1 MDYIKGLDGFRGILV
16 LVIAVFHTFTVFY
29 PQYLYYFPGGFL
41 AVESFFVL
49 SGFLIT
55 RTLIKTFEK
64 EENRFTAFLIYL
76 KRRFLR
82 IFPALFF
89 MITTLYGVQ
98 KLFSLSISKYFEEES
113 LFGLSFSYNFYLIF
127 KEIPYFEKFEDVKL
141 LLHLWSLSI
150 EAQLYLLLGFI
161 FLISSFLGSFS
172 KAFKFTVFSI
182 LTIGSIA
189 INFFYFNILDV
200 DINKIYFTTESR
212 SFGFFIGGILA
223 LYEEKVRGIF
233 GEFFGYLTGFLG
245 FSGLIAT
252 FFLFS
257 YYTDWFCPFGF
268 LVADLLTVSV
278 IIGFLNS
285 EYIKMSMGLFDIFGE
300 RSYSF
305 YLWHYPIFS
314 VVNTLYGS
322 DILFI
327 TMAYLLT
334 ISISDLSY
342 QLIEKP
348 FRRLEFTI
356 KPIPLFLSST
366 AFIVISTSFFSLSNI
381 QKIISPQMDISDT
394 VQEKKAE
401 DNQIDEAVS
410 VVNLDEDIK
419 ETPEYIKEIKY
430 DRTVD
435 VGGKRVIIIGDS
447 VLLGASNYIKKIIP
461 TAKIDAKVGRQG
473 LEIPSLIESYRED
486 INKSDVIVFHIG
498 TNGYIKQSLLEEI
511 VNKIEK
517 DKKIYFITV
526 NALVPW
532 KEKVNQN
539 IRNLLSKYENVSVIE
554 WDKLIDDQLFA
565 KDKVHLSGKGIVKY
579 SKLIATTLGVDGDV
593 VYSKLDKISA
603 KSSDLSKFNENKD
616 SESKITKNEEN
627 SNNINSQ
634 RDESQIIAE
643 DVLKVINETH

>member
-29 PQYLYYFPGGFL
+29 PNYLLYFPGGFL

-89 MITTLYGVQ
+89 MITILYSIQ
-98 KLFSLSISKYFEEES
+98 KVLNINISKYFEEES

-127 KEIPYFEKFEDVKL
+127 KEIPYFERFEDVKL

-150 EAQLYLLLGFI
+150 EVQLYLLVGFI
-161 FLISSFLGSFS
+161 LLISSFLGSFS

-189 INFFYFNILDV
+189 VNFFYFNILDV
-200 DINKIYFTTESR
+200 DINKIYFATESR
-212 SFGFFIGGILA
+212 SFGFFIGGILG
-223 LYEEKVRGIF
+223 LYEDKIRGIF
-233 GEFFGYLTGFLG
+233 GELFGYLTGFLG

-257 YYTDWFCPFGF
+257 YYTDWFYPFGF
-268 LVADLLTVSV
+268 LVADLLTVSI

-285 EYIKMSMGLFDIFGE
+285 EYIKISMGIFDKFGE

-314 VVNTLYGS
+314 IINSLYGVNP
-322 DILFI
+322 LFI
-327 TMAYLLT
+327 FMAYLLT
-334 ISISDLSY
+334 VSISDLSY

-348 FRRLEFTI
+348 FRRLEFGI

-366 AFIVISTSFFSLSNI
+366 AFIVIFTSFFGLSNT
-381 QKIISPQMDISDT
+381 QKIILPQMDISKT
-394 VQEKKAE
+394 VQEKKVE
-401 DNQIDEAVS
+401 NNQIGETVS
-410 VVNLDEDIK
+410 VVNLDEDTK

-435 VGGKRVIIIGDS
+435 VVGKRAIIIGDS
-447 VLLGASNYIKKIIP
+447 VLLGASSYIRKIIP

-473 LEIPSLIESYRED
+473 VEIPSLIESYKED
-486 INKSDVIVFHIG
+486 IEKSDVVVFHIG

-511 VNKIEK
+511 VNKIGK

-526 NALVPW
+526 NAPVPW

-539 IRNLLSKYENVSVIE
+539 IRSLSKYRNVSVIE
-554 WDKLIDDQLFA
+554 WDKVADDQLLA
-565 KDKVHLSGKGIVKY
+565 KDKIHLTGKGIVKY
-579 SKLIATTLGVDGDV
+579 SKLIATTLGVDSNV
-593 VYSKLDKISA
+593 VYSKLDKISVN
-603 KSSDLSKFNENKD
+603 SSDLSKVDENKD
-616 SESKITKNEEN
+616 PEGKTTKDEEN
-627 SNNINSQ
+627 SNDINSK
-634 RDESQIIAE
+634 RDENQIIAE
-643 DVLKVINETH
+643 DILKAINETH